1 MVLREHQP
9 VTLILSLQD
18 SFPSSKAKLAP
29 PASFSRP
36 LARRPPFSIGMIAQA
51 SPVDQ
56 LLAQPE
62 GDEPL
67 DHGGAH
73 LGRTPSLAAGC
84 CWLPPILAPNLRML
98 LTARLLLRF

>member
-36 LARRPPFSIGMIAQA
+36 LARRPLFSIDMIAQA
-51 SPVDQ
+51 CLVDQ
-56 LLAQPE
+56 LLAQRE

-73 LGRTPSLAAGC
+73 LGRDAPVSGWVLPTPQ
-84 CWLPPILAPNLRML
+84 
-98 LTARLLLRF
+98 F

>member
-9 VTLILSLQD
+9 LTLILSLQD

-56 LLAQPE
+56 LLAQRE

-73 LGRTPSLAAGC
+73 LGRGAPWLLSTPHFSAESEAAAVC
-84 CWLPPILAPNLRML
+84 RA
-98 LTARLLLRF
+98 ASEF